1 MDAYELGIV
10 TGLAGLM
17 VAVLVAAAYRLVS
30 WLFPA

>member
-10 TGLAGLM
+10 VGTLGLGIGM
-17 VAVLVAAAYRLVS
+17 LVFAAYRLLS